1 VHSPSRIQ
9 NAVLSALA
17 DHFELLLTTCGVLIA
32 IAVTFAQL
40 SQGMQGLALTYL
52 IWLQGFILW
61 AVHRYSLLG
70 RKRLIRKLRLML
82 QDKVNNQLTVLVGV
96 AELSGRE
103 HAINDV
109 SDLEVA
115 LTAAKTVSRELD
127 ALSMESLRSWE
138 RQYSRFLPLTL
149 R

>member
-1 VHSPSRIQ
+1 VQSPSRIQ
-9 NAVLSALA
+9 NALRAALA
-17 DHFELLLTTCGVLIA
+17 EQFELLLTTCGVLIA

-40 SQGMQGLALTYL
+40 SQGVQGLALTYL

-103 HAINDV
+103 HAVNDA

-115 LTAAKTVSRELD
+115 LTAAKTVSQELD
-127 ALSMESLRSWE
+127 GLSMESLRRWE
-138 RQYSRFLPLTL
+138 RRYDRFIPLAL

>member
-1 VHSPSRIQ
+1 MHSPSRIQ
-9 NAVLSALA
+9 NALRAALA
-17 DHFELLLTTCGVLIA
+17 EHFELLLTTCGVLIA

-40 SQGMQGLALTYL
+40 SQGVQGLALTYL

-103 HAINDV
+103 HAINDA

-115 LTAAKTVSRELD
+115 LTAAKTVSQELD
-127 ALSMESLRSWE
+127 GLSMESLRRWE
-138 RQYSRFLPLTL
+138 RRYGRFIPLAL

>member
-1 VHSPSRIQ
+1 VHSPSRIP
-9 NAVLSALA
+9 NAVRSAFA
-17 DHFELLLTTCGVLIA
+17 EHFELLLTTCGVLLA

-40 SQGMQGLALTYL
+40 SQSMQGLALTYL

-103 HAINDV
+103 HAINDD

-115 LTAAKTVSRELD
+115 LTAAKTVSQELD
-127 ALSMESLRSWE
+127 ALSMESLRRWE
-138 RQYSRFLPLTL
+138 RQYPRFLPLTL

>member
-1 VHSPSRIQ
+1 MHSPSRIQ

-17 DHFELLLTTCGVLIA
+17 EHFELLLTTCGVLIA

-96 AELSGRE
+96 AELSGRD
-103 HAINDV
+103 HAINDE
-109 SDLEVA
+109 SDLDVA

-127 ALSMESLRSWE
+127 GLSMESLHRWE
-138 RQYSRFLPLTL
+138 RQYSRFLPITF

>member
-1 VHSPSRIQ
+1 
-9 NAVLSALA
+9 LSALA
-17 DHFELLLTTCGVLIA
+17 EHFELLLTTCGVLIA

-70 RKRLIRKLRLML
+70 RKRLVRKLRLML
-82 QDKVNNQLTVLVGV
+82 QDKVNNHLTVLVGV

-127 ALSMESLRSWE
+127 ALSMESLRRWE

>member
-1 VHSPSRIQ
+1 VQSPSRIQ
-9 NAVLSALA
+9 NALRATLA
-17 DHFELLLTTCGVLIA
+17 EHFELLLTTCGVLFA

-40 SQGMQGLALTYL
+40 SQDVQGLALTYL

-70 RKRLIRKLRLML
+70 RQRLIRKLRLML

-96 AELSGRE
+96 AELSGRD
-103 HAINDV
+103 HAVNDTT
-109 SDLEVA
+109 DLEVA
-115 LTAAKTVSRELD
+115 LTAAKTVSQELD
-127 ALSMESLRSWE
+127 GLSLESLRRWE
-138 RQYSRFLPLTL
+138 RRYARFIPLAL

>member
-1 VHSPSRIQ
+1 VHSPSRIR

-17 DHFELLLTTCGVLIA
+17 EHFELLLTTCGVLIA

>member
-1 VHSPSRIQ
+1 VQSPSRIR
-9 NAVLSALA
+9 NALRAALA
-17 DHFELLLTTCGVLIA
+17 EHFELLLTTCGVLIA

-40 SQGMQGLALTYL
+40 TQQMQGLALTYL

-103 HAINDV
+103 HAINDE

-127 ALSMESLRSWE
+127 ALSMESLHRWE
-138 RQYSRFLPLTL
+138 RQYSRFLPVTL

>member
-1 VHSPSRIQ
+1 MHSPSRFG
-9 NAVLSALA
+9 NAVRSALA
-17 DHFELLLTTCGVLIA
+17 EHFELLLTTCGVLIA

-103 HAINDV
+103 HAINDE

-115 LTAAKTVSRELD
+115 LTAAKTVSQELD
-127 ALSMESLRSWE
+127 ALSMESLHRWE
-138 RQYSRFLPLTL
+138 RQYSRFLPVTL

>member
-1 VHSPSRIQ
+1 VHSPSRFG
-9 NAVLSALA
+9 NAVRSALA
-17 DHFELLLTTCGVLIA
+17 EHFELLLTTCGVLIA

-103 HAINDV
+103 HAINDE

-127 ALSMESLRSWE
+127 ALSMESLHRWE
-138 RQYSRFLPLTL
+138 RQYSRFLPVTL

>member
-1 VHSPSRIQ
+1 MQSPSRIR
-9 NAVLSALA
+9 NALRAALA
-17 DHFELLLTTCGVLIA
+17 EHFELLLTTCGVLIA

-40 SQGMQGLALTYL
+40 TQQMQGLALTYL

-103 HAINDV
+103 HAINDER
-109 SDLEVA
+109 DLEVA
-115 LTAAKTVSRELD
+115 LTAAKAVSQELD
-127 ALSMESLRSWE
+127 ALSMESLRRWE
-138 RQYSRFLPLTL
+138 RRYSKFLPLAL

>member
-1 VHSPSRIQ
+1 VHSPSRTG
-9 NAVLSALA
+9 NALRAALA
-17 DHFELLLTTCGVLIA
+17 EHFELMLTTCGVLIA

-40 SQGMQGLALTYL
+40 SQGVQGLALTYL

-103 HAINDV
+103 HAANDER
-109 SDLEVA
+109 DLEVA
-115 LTAAKTVSRELD
+115 VTAAKTVSRELD
-127 ALSMESLRSWE
+127 GLSMESLRRWE
-138 RQYSRFLPLTL
+138 RQYSKFLPLAL
-149 R
+149 H

>member
-9 NAVLSALA
+9 NALRAHLA
-17 DHFELLLTTCGVLIA
+17 EHFELLLTTCGVLIA

-40 SQGMQGLALTYL
+40 SQGVQGLALTYL

-70 RKRLIRKLRLML
+70 RQRLIRKLRLML

-96 AELSGRE
+96 AELSGRD
-103 HAINDV
+103 HAVNDAA
-109 SDLEVA
+109 DIEVA
-115 LTAAKTVSRELD
+115 LTAAKTVSQELD
-127 ALSMESLRSWE
+127 GLSMESLRSWE
-138 RQYSRFLPLTL
+138 RRYARFIPLAL

>member
-1 VHSPSRIQ
+1 MQSPSRIR
-9 NAVLSALA
+9 NALRAALA
-17 DHFELLLTTCGVLIA
+17 EHFELLLTTCGVLIA
-32 IAVTFAQL
+32 IVVTFAQL
-40 SQGMQGLALTYL
+40 TQQMQGLALTYL

-103 HAINDV
+103 HAINDER
-109 SDLEVA
+109 DLEVA
-115 LTAAKTVSRELD
+115 LTAAKAVSQELD
-127 ALSMESLRSWE
+127 ALSMESLRRWE
-138 RQYSRFLPLTL
+138 RRYSKFLPLAL

>member
-9 NAVLSALA
+9 YALRAALA
-17 DHFELLLTTCGVLIA
+17 EHFELLLTTCGVLIA

-40 SQGMQGLALTYL
+40 SQGVQGLALTYL

-103 HAINDV
+103 HALNDA

-115 LTAAKTVSRELD
+115 LTAAKSVSQELD
-127 ALSMESLRSWE
+127 GLSMESLRRWE
-138 RQYSRFLPLTL
+138 RRYGRFIPLAL

>member
-1 VHSPSRIQ
+1 VHSPSRFG
-9 NAVLSALA
+9 NAVRSALA
-17 DHFELLLTTCGVLIA
+17 EHFELLLTTCGVLIA

-40 SQGMQGLALTYL
+40 SRGMQGLALTYL

-103 HAINDV
+103 HAINDE

-127 ALSMESLRSWE
+127 ALSMESLHRWE
-138 RQYSRFLPLTL
+138 RQYSRFLPVTL

>member
-1 VHSPSRIQ
+1 MHSPLRIR

-17 DHFELLLTTCGVLIA
+17 EHFELLLTTCGVLIA

-70 RKRLIRKLRLML
+70 RKRLVRKLRLML

-127 ALSMESLRSWE
+127 ALSMESLRRWE

>member
-1 VHSPSRIQ
+1 MHSPSRIQ